1 MSAGSPKFT
10 ISRVAALSL
19 VSLWLAGCTSSNNAP
34 APVSSVGGNSGS
46 STGNSS
52 GGMLIT
58 PPPKMGTTTQQTP
71 QIQPVQRPVTQPVQI
86 QPVDQPVQT
95 ENGRIVYNRK
105 YGNIPKGSYTG
116 GSTYRVKRGDTLFY
130 IAWITGNDF
139 RDLAQ
144 RNNVQAPYGLEVG
157 QTLQVGNNTG
167 APLTPGNT
175 VSVADVTAQNNSVT
189 PAQKS
194 STVVA
199 SQPTITYSED
209 SGEQSA
215 NKMLP
220 NNKGAAA
227 VVTAPVTAPVV
238 SSTVP
243 VASSMT
249 SSSPISSWR
258 WPTEGKVIENFSS
271 SEGGNKGVDIAGS
284 KGQAIIAT
292 ADGRVVYAGNALRG
306 YGNLIII
313 KHNDD
318 YLSAYAHNDTMLVRE
333 QQEVKAGQKIGC
345 LGQGSRV
352 GATFMSQNT
361 LKVHDLNEDAEFD
374 ENGAEVFDEK
384 ALVEEE
390 PSDNDLAEEELLSQG
405 ATQRVLDATQLYLGE
420 IGYSPLLTAEEEVYF
435 ARRALR
441 GDVASRRRMIESN
454 LRLVVKIARRYSN
467 RGLALL
473 DLIEEG
479 NLGLIRAVEKF
490 DPERGFRFSTY
501 ATWWIRQTIERAIM
515 NQTRTIRLPIHIVK
529 ELNVYLRTAR
539 ELSHK
544 LDHEPSAEEI
554 AEQLDKPVDDVSRML
569 RLNERI
575 TSVDTPLGGD
585 SEKALLDILA
595 DEKDNGPEDTTQD
608 DDMKQ
613 SIVKW
618 LFELNAKQREVLAR
632 RFGLLG
638 YEAAT
643 LEDVGRE
650 IGLTRERVRQIQV
663 EGLRR
668 LREILQG
675 QGLNIEALFRE

>member
-1 MSAGSPKFT
+1 
-10 ISRVAALSL
+10 
-19 VSLWLAGCTSSNNAP
+19 
-34 APVSSVGGNSGS
+34 
-46 STGNSS
+46 
-52 GGMLIT
+52 
-58 PPPKMGTTTQQTP
+58 
-71 QIQPVQRPVTQPVQI
+71 
-86 QPVDQPVQT
+86 
-95 ENGRIVYNRK
+95 
-105 YGNIPKGSYTG
+105 
-116 GSTYRVKRGDTLFY
+116 
-130 IAWITGNDF
+130 
-139 RDLAQ
+139 
-144 RNNVQAPYGLEVG
+144 
-157 QTLQVGNNTG
+157 
-167 APLTPGNT
+167 
-175 VSVADVTAQNNSVT
+175 
-189 PAQKS
+189 
-194 STVVA
+194 
-199 SQPTITYSED
+199 
-209 SGEQSA
+209 
-215 NKMLP
+215 
-220 NNKGAAA
+220 
-227 VVTAPVTAPVV
+227 
-238 SSTVP
+238 
-243 VASSMT
+243 
-249 SSSPISSWR
+249 
-258 WPTEGKVIENFSS
+258 
-271 SEGGNKGVDIAGS
+271 
-284 KGQAIIAT
+284 
-292 ADGRVVYAGNALRG
+292 
-306 YGNLIII
+306 
-313 KHNDD
+313 
-318 YLSAYAHNDTMLVRE
+318 
-333 QQEVKAGQKIGC
+333 
-345 LGQGSRV
+345 
-352 GATFMSQNT
+352 MSQNT

-374 ENGAEVFDEK
+374 ENGVEVFDEK

-454 LRLVVKIARRYSN
+454 LRLVVKIARRYGN

-595 DEKDNGPEDTTQD
+595 DEKENGPEDTTQD
-608 DDMKQ
+608 DDMKQSIVKWLFGVQLEQPFDDMKQ

-668 LREILQG
+668 LREILQT